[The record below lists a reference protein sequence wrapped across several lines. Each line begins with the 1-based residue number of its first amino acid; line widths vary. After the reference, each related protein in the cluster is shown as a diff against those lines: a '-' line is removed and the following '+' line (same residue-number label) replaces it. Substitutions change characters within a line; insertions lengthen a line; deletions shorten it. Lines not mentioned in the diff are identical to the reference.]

1 MRALASLLR
10 RDLRL
15 AFRSAGET
23 ALGLGFFVLALSL
36 FPFGV
41 GAAPDLLAR
50 IGAGIIWVLA
60 LLAVLLGL
68 SRLWQADY
76 EDGSLEL
83 MALAPV
89 PLELLTVAKC
99 LAHWLTSGLLLAA
112 VSPLLAVLMS
122 LPAAALWVLPAA
134 LLVGT
139 PTLTLHRLDRRS
151 APPRQPPRQRAPAA
165 WLPVRGAVGE
175 EPDEQRPGGLG
186 SGPRS
191 GRRGSPGQASPG
203 SGKRPW
209 AMTSESATE
218 RPTIASRSETEKQYP
233 AAAPSRAIANTAATV
248 DWLLRTPIAAANPIS
263 GADHGLPGGRAARPG
278 RRGRGSRRAGHRW
291 RSRPWSGR

>member
-1 MRALASLLR
+1 LRALASLLR

-23 ALGLGFFVLALSL
+23 ALALGFFVLALSL

-68 SRLWQADY
+68 DRLWQADY

-139 PTLTLHRLDRRS
+139 PTLTLIGS
-151 APPRQPPRQRAPAA
+151 IGAA
-165 WLPVRGAVGE
+165 LL
-175 EPDEQRPGGLG
+175 LG
-186 SGPRS
+186 S
-191 GRRGSPGQASPG
+191 RRGSVLTALLVLPLYIPVLIFGVAAVDGVLLGLASPA
-203 SGKRPW
+203 PFLILA
-209 AMTSESATE
+209 AMLLFTLALAPFAT
-218 RPTIASRSETEKQYP
+218 
-233 AAAPSRAIANTAATV
+233 AAA
-248 DWLLRTPIAAANPIS
+248 LRLA
-263 GADHGLPGGRAARPG
+263 LE
-278 RRGRGSRRAGHRW
+278 
-291 RSRPWSGR
+291 

>member
-68 SRLWQADY
+68 DRLWQADY

-89 PLELLTVAKC
+89 PLELLAVAKC

-134 LLVGT
+134 LLIGT
-139 PTLTLHRLDRRS
+139 PTLTLIGSIGAALLLGSRRGS
-151 APPRQPPRQRAPAA
+151 VLTALLVLPLYIPVLIFGVAA
-165 WLPVRGAVGE
+165 VDGVLL
-175 EPDEQRPGGLG
+175 GLG
-186 SGPRS
+186 SPA
-191 GRRGSPGQASPG
+191 PFLILA
-203 SGKRPW
+203 
-209 AMTSESATE
+209 AMLLFALALAPFAT
-218 RPTIASRSETEKQYP
+218 
-233 AAAPSRAIANTAATV
+233 AAA
-248 DWLLRTPIAAANPIS
+248 LRLA
-263 GADHGLPGGRAARPG
+263 LE
-278 RRGRGSRRAGHRW
+278 
-291 RSRPWSGR
+291 